1 MNEVAAIKETL
12 CAAFCE
18 DVAVSVRGDL
28 LTVSL
33 PMVAR
38 DGDSFTSYLS
48 RVSGGWRISDAAN
61 TMMRLSYENDLT
73 KLLTGPRARL
83 FETILSENGLQED
96 DGEIFLEVPAD
107 RLVRGLF
114 QLGQGLSRVEDIS
127 LWSRTRVESTF
138 YHDLREVL
146 YATLPADRI
155 EESYAP
161 EIPSGQDYAIDYR
174 IKTEGHRPLFIFG
187 VNGKDKARLTTITLL
202 HLKQQGLKFDSMVV
216 CSDFTELPKQDA
228 SRLMT
233 AANDIVP
240 SVADVQAIRDKILD
254 RVS

>member
-18 DVAVSVRGDL
+18 DVAVSARGNL

-38 DGDSFTSYLS
+38 DGDSFTVYLS
-48 RVSGGWRISDAAN
+48 RISGGWRISDAAN
-61 TMMRLSYENDLT
+61 TMMRLSYENDLS

-83 FETILSENGLQED
+83 FETILAENGLQED
-96 DGEIFLEVPAD
+96 DGEIFLDAPAD
-107 RLVRGLF
+107 RLVRGIF

-127 LWSRTRVESTF
+127 LWSRSRVESTF
-138 YHDLREVL
+138 YHDLREAL
-146 YATLPADRI
+146 YSTLSHDLI

-161 EIPSGQDYAIDYR
+161 EISGGEDYAVDYR
-174 IKTEGHRPLFIFG
+174 IKTGGRPLFIFG

-202 HLKQQGLKFDSMVV
+202 HLKHSGLKFDSMVV
-216 CSDFTELPKQDA
+216 CSDFSELPKSDA
-228 SRLMT
+228 ARLMT

-240 SVADVQAIRDKILD
+240 SISDVQAIRDKILD